1 MYRRGR
7 NLIALTD
14 TDCALDTLSWE
25 TRPIAGKLPVGR
37 GYHTT
42 LLDDYRLIVFAGYNG
57 VGHFDDLWS
66 LDLAANA
73 FLPQISGF
81 TIDETSKRVQR

>member
-1 MYRRGR
+1 MYKCNRDL
-7 NLIALTD
+7 NTLTD
-14 TDCALDTLSWE
+14 KPNTIDTLSWE
-25 TRPIAGKLPVGR
+25 TKIIAGKLPVGR

-81 TIDETSKRVQR
+81 KIDETSKRVQR